1 MDTMSQSALSDPSHL
16 LRALLVSASLGAL
29 IGLER
34 QWDDQVRHHATHVL
48 AGLRTFTLWALFGAL
63 CAWFSQTVHV
73 LFFVVGFASM
83 ALWISIF
90 LLRGNRRG
98 SDPGFT
104 TGAAAMLTFLIGGLV
119 FWQQERIALVLAV
132 SIMILLALKPTLHR
146 FTKGVTLEDVR
157 SVLKFAA
164 VSGVILPLVPDEP
177 LALHGILGALNLHTV
192 WLMVVLVSGVGFVG
206 YLAVRGLGQQLGIAV
221 TGLLGGLIS
230 STATT
235 LAMSRQ
241 SRESPRES
249 RDCSLA
255 ILLACTVMVWR
266 VGLLVGIV
274 SPTALASLWP
284 ALVVVSVPGALWC
297 CWRLMHGG
305 SASPKGESSDVG
317 NPLRLRVA
325 FQFGLLYAVII
336 LLVKGTIAEV
346 GNNGVLVVSGL
357 SGLIDLDAI
366 TLSLSQMLS
375 AGTLTASV
383 AAQGILLA
391 VLANTVIKAGIAA
404 FYGSP
409 VLRREVLIIL
419 GLTSIA
425 TLVTFRFFG
434 G

>member
-34 QWDDQVRHHATHVL
+34 QWDDQVRHQATHIL

-90 LLRGNRRG
+90 LLRGNRRE

-221 TGLLGGLIS
+221 TGLLGGLVS

-241 SRESPRES
+241 SRVSPRES

-255 ILLACTVMVWR
+255 ILLACTVMVCR
-266 VGLLVGIV
+266 VGFLVGIV

-284 ALVVVSVPGALWC
+284 ALVIVSVPGAFWC

-305 SASPKGESSDVG
+305 SASPKGESGDVG

-357 SGLIDLDAI
+357 SGLIDLDAS

-375 AGTLTASV
+375 AGTLPASV

-404 FYGSP
+404 FYGSS

-425 TLVTFRFFG
+425 TLVTFRFFVG
-434 G
+434 